1 MKILYCI
8 PNLEHGGAERQMS
21 YIAAELARLGHEV
34 HVASRASG
42 PNLERILASGAVWHC
57 LGKSDIRDYGK
68 YGSRTSHLLAAAD
81 VLWRL
86 IGLIRKIRPDIIQ
99 TVLAP
104 MDVLGGTAALLTG
117 APWVLKECSA
127 ALVYTTYRRY
137 WLRFAFGSLAN
148 GVIANSEHGKDY
160 WRKAHTQ
167 DRLYVIPNAIPIAE
181 IRQAQF
187 RDNTLNL
194 KSDDKVVLYAG
205 RIDIGKNVEG
215 LIGALALIQN
225 DVSFK
230 LIICGEGANRASVE
244 QMARELGIADRVI
257 FTGYVDNLWELMKRA
272 NAFVSL
278 SRCEGCPNVV
288 LEAMACECPLI
299 VSDIP
304 AHREMLNEKEALFVN
319 LDDPEAA
326 ARAILST
333 LTDTAATQARAE
345 SAGANVNQRPSL
357 EVAARKHEAAY
368 REVIESRGALLR
380 RFAKR
385 PRPEWKFPAEQG
397 EP

>member
-1 MKILYCI
+1 
-8 PNLEHGGAERQMS
+8 
-21 YIAAELARLGHEV
+21 
-34 HVASRASG
+34 
-42 PNLERILASGAVWHC
+42 
-57 LGKSDIRDYGK
+57 
-68 YGSRTSHLLAAAD
+68 
-81 VLWRL
+81 
-86 IGLIRKIRPDIIQ
+86 
-99 TVLAP
+99 
-104 MDVLGGTAALLTG
+104 
-117 APWVLKECSA
+117 
-127 ALVYTTYRRY
+127 
-137 WLRFAFGSLAN
+137 
-148 GVIANSEHGKDY
+148 
-160 WRKAHTQ
+160 
-167 DRLYVIPNAIPIAE
+167 
-181 IRQAQF
+181 
-187 RDNTLNL
+187 
-194 KSDDKVVLYAG
+194 
-205 RIDIGKNVEG
+205 
-215 LIGALALIQN
+215 
-225 DVSFK
+225 
-230 LIICGEGANRASVE
+230 
-244 QMARELGIADRVI
+244 VI

-304 AHREMLNEKEALFVN
+304 AHREMLAEKEALFVK

-368 REVIESRGALLR
+368 REMIESRGALLR